1 MLSLRSTFFLKSV
14 CVGGELKFSMVAN
27 SMSQQ
32 HNAPPKQVTQSL
44 VTSMT
49 VFPYKGHQIPR
60 LGLGYGVHSG
70 QHVFTRRLRN
80 EFPSVKKKKK
90 PKSLETCQLGLK
102 EIKEVIEHLYLSNWQ
117 MCPPFS
123 F

>member
-1 MLSLRSTFFLKSV
+1 
-14 CVGGELKFSMVAN
+14 MVAN

-80 EFPSVKKKKK
+80 EFPSVKKKNKIFRNLPARAQRDK
-90 PKSLETCQLGLK
+90 GSYRTFILVKLANVSSFLLLK
-102 EIKEVIEHLYLSNWQ
+102 NYA
-117 MCPPFS
+117 
-123 F
+123 